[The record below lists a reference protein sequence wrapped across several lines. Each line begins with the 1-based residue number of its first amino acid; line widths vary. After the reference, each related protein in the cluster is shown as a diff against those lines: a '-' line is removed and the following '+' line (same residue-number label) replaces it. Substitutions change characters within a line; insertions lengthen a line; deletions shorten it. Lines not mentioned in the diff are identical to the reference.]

1 MINKKILV
9 VDDEVCLVKEIQI
22 RLKRAG
28 YGVITAYDGLDGLNK
43 AREEKKRTIR
53 LINLGSWTI
62 RGMPMFLNLY
72 TGKFARF
79 IS

>member
-1 MINKKILV
+1 VARIGLKENVDV
-9 VDDEVCLVKEIQI
+9 V
-22 RLKRAG
+22 AFG
-28 YGVITAYDGLDGLNK
+28 HTHK